1 MPSFPRKSSKKTG
14 IMAPHVVVLGAG
26 ASRQAFPNGDKNG
39 LKLPLMYD
47 FIETV
52 GLGELLAIKNIIHK
66 SRNFEDIYDEI
77 SHSSPDADFIEDLK
91 VRVRDYFDKMKLPD
105 EMTIYDK
112 LILCLRKKDLIA
124 SFNWDPLLALTYKR
138 NRDIKELPHMVFL
151 HGNVAISVCLKCEVT
166 GYFGTKC
173 EKCGEYLEPT
183 ELLYPIKDKNY
194 KDNKFIAKE
203 WRVLES
209 YLERAY
215 SLTIFGYSAPKTD
228 VAAIE
233 IMKKIWMKNQI
244 RKIAQISIIDT
255 ISSGELSERWKDFI
269 VGSHY
274 DVDDDFNN
282 SYMTDYPRRSC
293 QALFMATMR
302 NQPLP
307 TNKLP
312 NLDKLDGLKEWIS
325 PLIEEERL
333 HRKRNM
339 GFSCLTCEQLR
350 EKQRRN
356 SERDV

>member
-1 MPSFPRKSSKKTG
+1 M
-14 IMAPHVVVLGAG
+14 
-26 ASRQAFPNGDKNG
+26 
-39 LKLPLMYD
+39 
-47 FIETV
+47 
-52 GLGELLAIKNIIHK
+52 GLGKFLAKKNINYK
-66 SRNFEDIYDEI
+66 SRNFEDVYDEI
-77 SHSSPDADFIEDLK
+77 TQSFPDTNFIEDLK
-91 VRVRDYFDKMKLPD
+91 VIVWDYFDEMKLPD

-124 SFNWDPLLALTYKR
+124 SFNWDPLLALTYMR
-138 NRDIKELPHMVFL
+138 NLDIQELPQMVFL
-151 HGNVAISVCLKCEVT
+151 HGNVAIGVCLKCEVK

-173 EKCGEYLEPT
+173 EKCGEYLDPT

-194 KDNKFIAKE
+194 KDNKFVAKD
-203 WRVLES
+203 WRILES

-215 SLTIFGYSAPKTD
+215 FLTIFGYSAPETD

-244 RKIAQISIIDT
+244 RKIAEISIIDT
-255 ISSGELSERWKDFI
+255 KSPEELSERWKDFI

-274 DVDDDFNN
+274 DAKGDFNN
-282 SYMTDYPRRSC
+282 SFMTDYPRRSC

-307 TNKLP
+307 MNKLP
-312 NLDKLDGLKEWIS
+312 NLDKLDDLKEWVS

-333 HRKRNM
+333 HRERNI
-339 GFSCLTCEQLR
+339 GFSGLPCEQLR

-356 SERDV
+356 SESDG